1 MQTEK
6 MYPSTS
12 CPTFFDGKRDGVY
25 MTIYIKNW
33 KQFQHFKDRRPP
45 WIKLYRELLDDIN
58 WHSLDGESAKILTML
73 WLVASD
79 NQDGSLPDNQQL
91 AFRLRITE
99 KQLNQYITKLS
110 HWLIQDDITMISK
123 RYQLDAPETETET
136 EAKRETET
144 DSFAEF
150 WKVYPK
156 KVGKDLALA
165 SWKKKKPRLDDVM
178 FALSWQKQSKDWI
191 KEDGKYIPM
200 PATYLNQG
208 RWKDEAPTVEEP
220 F

>member
-1 MQTEK
+1 
-6 MYPSTS
+6 
-12 CPTFFDGKRDGVY
+12 
-25 MTIYIKNW
+25 MTTYIKNW

-99 KQLNQYITKLS
+99 KQLNQYFTKLS
-110 HWLIQDDITMISK
+110 HWLIQDDITMIST

-136 EAKRETET
+136 ETETERET
-144 DSFAEF
+144 DSFAQF
-150 WKVYPK
+150 WKIYPK

-178 FALSWQKQSKDWI
+178 FALSWQTQSKDWT

-208 RWKDEAPTVEEP
+208 RWKDEEPVEGVP